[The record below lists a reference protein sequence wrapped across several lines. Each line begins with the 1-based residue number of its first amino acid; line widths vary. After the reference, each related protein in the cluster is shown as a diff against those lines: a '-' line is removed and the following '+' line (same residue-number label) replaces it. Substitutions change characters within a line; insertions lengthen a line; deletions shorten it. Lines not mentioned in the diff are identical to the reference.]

1 MKTWPILWGIV
12 APLVITL
19 PATAISS
26 TEVAKIAKAVTV
38 SITTPGVQGSGS
50 IINRTGNT
58 YTVLTAAHV
67 VKKANRQYTI
77 ELSDGQ
83 TYPVRKRQLA
93 LNGNLD
99 LAVVQFQSNV
109 NYSVIKIG
117 DSNTAEEG
125 SAAYVAGF
133 PVATAAI
140 TQSVYTF
147 SDGKIT
153 ANSSKPFANGYSIVY
168 SCNTLPGMSGGPVLN
183 ERGELIAVHGKGDQ
197 EQTKQSEINA
207 SVWVKTGF
215 NLGIPVNTFRQLAS
229 QMGVNFE
236 NSAKPPVAIATTA
249 NLSRSTAADD
259 FFVAAAN
266 QFRQSDYPG
275 AIENLDRAIATR
287 PNYVAAYIARAE
299 ANLFLDNSPE
309 LIRDANLALKYKPNS
324 DEAYALRGAGKTGLG
339 NVAGAF
345 ADLAKAIA
353 IDPRNPRSYLY
364 RGFTELQYDDPK
376 KAIRSINQA
385 LRLDPNL
392 GDGYSVRAAAKY
404 LTGDRPGSVADFNRA
419 LQINPDSFLAYAYRG
434 FIAVAVGNK
443 ETGLADLAKAVSL
456 SPQNP
461 IGYSLCG
468 QAQMEL
474 KNFAAA
480 IGHFNRALELKPNY
494 DSAYAYRGLV
504 YISQQDY
511 AKGLADVEKALSIN
525 ANNEVAYQGR
535 AVYYLFKKRFDRSLV
550 DASQALKINSSSPDS
565 YALQGFSYLGL
576 SNRPQAKNA
585 LQKSASLYQQRGNR
599 QAGYQSVMQVL
610 KLLQ

>member
-1 MKTWPILWGIV
+1 MKTWPAIWGIV

-19 PATAISS
+19 PAAAISS
-26 TEVAKIAKAVTV
+26 TDVAKIAKAVTV
-38 SITTPGVQGSGS
+38 SITTPGGQGSGA

-67 VKKANRQYTI
+67 VKKAGRQYTI
-77 ELSDGQ
+77 ELSNGK
-83 TYPVRKRQLA
+83 TYPVSKRQLA
-93 LNGNLD
+93 PSGNLD
-99 LAVVQFQSNV
+99 LAVVQFQSNL

-183 ERGELIAVHGKGDQ
+183 ERGELIAVHGKGDGQ

-229 QMGVNFE
+229 QMGVYFN
-236 NSAKPPVAIATTA
+236 NSAKPPVTTA
-249 NLSRSTAADD
+249 NSTRSTAADD

-287 PNYVAAYIARAE
+287 PNYVAAYIARGE
-299 ANLFLDNSPE
+299 ANLYLDNSSE
-309 LIRDANLALKYKPNS
+309 LVRDANLALQYQPNS

-339 NVAGAF
+339 DVVGAF

-364 RGFTELQYDDPK
+364 RGFAELQYDDPK

-385 LRLDPNL
+385 LRIDPNL

-404 LTGDRPGSVADFNRA
+404 LTGDRAGSVTDFNRA

-456 SPQNP
+456 SPNNP

-474 KNFAAA
+474 KNFTAA

-504 YISQQDY
+504 YISQQNY
-511 AKGLADVEKALSIN
+511 SKGLADVEKALSIN
-525 ANNEVAYQGR
+525 PNNEVAYQGR
-535 AVYYLFKKRFDRSLV
+535 AVYYLFKKRFDRSLA

-576 SNRPQAKNA
+576 SKRLQAKNA
-585 LQKSASLYQQRGNR
+585 LQKSANLYQQRGNQ
-599 QAGYQSVMQVL
+599 QAGYQNVIQVL
-610 KLLQ
+610 KLLR